1 VDKGRNNNCMQKE
14 AWTSTLRKE
23 LVHASI
29 VASES
34 VHTERRLSIPTVESG
49 SYAVSLPTSTS
60 LSIPDSSMADLSVL
74 NDPAAEPL
82 PIDTGDHEGDA
93 TDINDN
99 DNDNDGDKDDD
110 NDDAAP
116 SSYKVVCEA
125 APPERRFP
133 SFEAAIEFGNQW
145 SRDSGFDLVRINKGK
160 QGRNP
165 QGVTYKFLWECKRH
179 GKPANTRK
187 LTPDRRQRA
196 ARGSVRI
203 GCRMRIVLVAV
214 EPQVPQGEWQ
224 IRHCGR
230 NGHNHGPDNAESFP
244 AVRRRTRTHEMD
256 VFMATQ
262 LRQGLSRSET
272 LQLVRQHWPDAL
284 VTRQDIGNFAKTF
297 ASKIGASRLTPEATP
312 DNSPMPPVPSAS
324 ANVIPNAPLNVHH
337 PQMQHPQAQQ
347 SLAHT
352 HQQHPMQPLGMPMQQ
367 PNPDATRAAY
377 QAGYQAAVEQHR
389 INSDLNH
396 RVEALESS
404 VQVQDRIA
412 SLEQTVNNLTQLIM
426 SAYMPHIQHPQ
437 S

>member
-1 VDKGRNNNCMQKE
+1 
-14 AWTSTLRKE
+14 
-23 LVHASI
+23 
-29 VASES
+29 
-34 VHTERRLSIPTVESG
+34 
-49 SYAVSLPTSTS
+49 
-60 LSIPDSSMADLSVL
+60 MADLSAL
-74 NDPAAEPL
+74 ADPTAEAL
-82 PIDTGDHEGDA
+82 PIDANDHEGDI
-93 TDINDN
+93 TDANENDGE
-99 DNDNDGDKDDD
+99 NDNDGDND
-110 NDDAAP
+110 NDVAP
-116 SSYKVVCEA
+116 STYKVVCEA

-133 SFEAAIEFGNQW
+133 SFEAAIEYGNQW
-145 SRDSGFDLVRINKGK
+145 SRENGFDLVRINKGK

-214 EPQVPQGEWQ
+214 EPQVPSGEWQ

-297 ASKIGASRLTPEATP
+297 AQKIGTSRLTPEATP
-312 DNSPMPPVPSAS
+312 DNSPMPLVPSAS
-324 ANVIPNAPLNVHH
+324 ANVASTSSSSAVSVSSSSTPH
-337 PQMQHPQAQQ
+337 
-347 SLAHT
+347 
-352 HQQHPMQPLGMPMQQ
+352 
-367 PNPDATRAAY
+367 ATTWHACPA
-377 QAGYQAAVEQHR
+377 
-389 INSDLNH
+389 INNIAST
-396 RVEALESS
+396 ATSII
-404 VQVQDRIA
+404 DRIA

>member
-1 VDKGRNNNCMQKE
+1 
-14 AWTSTLRKE
+14 
-23 LVHASI
+23 
-29 VASES
+29 
-34 VHTERRLSIPTVESG
+34 
-49 SYAVSLPTSTS
+49 
-60 LSIPDSSMADLSVL
+60 MADLSAL
-74 NDPAAEPL
+74 PDSAPESL
-82 PIDTGDHEGDA
+82 PIIDAADHNQGDVS
-93 TDINDN
+93 DINDN
-99 DNDNDGDKDDD
+99 DADNDNDGDD
-110 NDDAAP
+110 NDAAP
-116 SSYKVVCEA
+116 STYKVVCEA

-133 SFEAAIEFGNQW
+133 SFEAAIEFGNAW
-145 SRDSGFDLVRINKGK
+145 SRDNGFDLVRINKGK

-244 AVRRRTRTHEMD
+244 AVRRRTRTHDMD

-297 ASKIGASRLTPEATP
+297 AQKIGTSRLTPEATP

-324 ANVIPNAPLNVHH
+324 NNVPASTSHN
-337 PQMQHPQAQQ
+337 PQHAQLQHPQAQQ
-347 SLAHT
+347 TLSHP
-352 HQQHPMQPLGMPMQQ
+352 HQHPMQSLGMPIQQ
-367 PNPDATRAAY
+367 PNPEATRAAY

-396 RVEALESS
+396 RVQALESS

>member
-1 VDKGRNNNCMQKE
+1 MQQE
-14 AWTSTLRKE
+14 RWMSTLRKE
-23 LVHASI
+23 LLHASI
-29 VASES
+29 APSES
-34 VHTERRLSIPTVESG
+34 VHTNRQLSIPATESIN
-49 SYAVSLPTSTS
+49 YEVSLPNSTS
-60 LSIPDSSMADLSVL
+60 LSIPETPTMADLSAL
-74 NDPAAEPL
+74 TDSAAEAL
-82 PIDTGDHEGDA
+82 PMDAADHEGDA
-93 TDINDN
+93 TDTNDNDQDNDGDN
-99 DNDNDGDKDDD
+99 DND
-110 NDDAAP
+110 AAP
-116 SSYKVVCEA
+116 STYKVICEA

-133 SFEAAIEFGNQW
+133 SFEAAIEFGNAW

-297 ASKIGASRLTPEATP
+297 AQKIGASRLTPEATP
-312 DNSPMPPVPSAS
+312 DNSPMPPVPA
-324 ANVIPNAPLNVHH
+324 ANAQVIPNPPLNVHH
-337 PQMQHPQAQQ
+337 AQMQHPQAQQ
-347 SLAHT
+347 ALAHT
-352 HQQHPMQPLGMPMQQ
+352 HQHPMQPLGIPMQQ

-404 VQVQDRIA
+404 IQVQDRIA

-426 SAYMPHIQHPQ
+426 GGYMPHIQHSQ

>member
-1 VDKGRNNNCMQKE
+1 MQQE
-14 AWTSTLRKE
+14 LWIGSLRKE
-23 LVHASI
+23 LLDASDDPP
-29 VASES
+29 ES
-34 VHTERRLSIPTVESG
+34 VHTTRPRSIPRLTPPDG
-49 SYAVSLPTSTS
+49 TSV
-60 LSIPDSSMADLSVL
+60 PSSMADLTSL
-74 NDPAAEPL
+74 NDATTDQL
-82 PIDTGDHEGDA
+82 PIDAGDHEGDV
-93 TDINDN
+93 TDANNDN
-99 DNDNDGDKDDD
+99 DNDND
-110 NDDAAP
+110 NDEAP
-116 SSYKVVCEA
+116 SNYSVVCEA

-145 SRDSGFDLVRINKGK
+145 SRENGFDLVRINKGK

-196 ARGSVRI
+196 ARGSVRM

-230 NGHNHGPDNAESFP
+230 NGHNHGPDNAETFP

-297 ASKIGASRLTPEATP
+297 AQKIGASRITPEATP
-312 DNSPMPPVPSAS
+312 DHSPMPPVPSAS
-324 ANVIPNAPLNVHH
+324 ANVAPIAPVNTQHAQHSQPQHTLSH
-337 PQMQHPQAQQ
+337 PHQRPMQALGLPVQQQ
-347 SLAHT
+347 SA
-352 HQQHPMQPLGMPMQQ
+352 
-367 PNPDATRAAY
+367 NDATRAAY

-396 RVEALESS
+396 RVQALESS

>member
-1 VDKGRNNNCMQKE
+1 
-14 AWTSTLRKE
+14 
-23 LVHASI
+23 
-29 VASES
+29 
-34 VHTERRLSIPTVESG
+34 
-49 SYAVSLPTSTS
+49 
-60 LSIPDSSMADLSVL
+60 MADLSAL

-82 PIDTGDHEGDA
+82 PIDIADHEGDA

-99 DNDNDGDKDDD
+99 DNDNDNDGD

-116 SSYKVVCEA
+116 SSYKVICEA

-262 LRQGLSRSET
+262 LRQGLARRARHSSRHW
-272 LQLVRQHWPDAL
+272 QLCKDVCFKDW
-284 VTRQDIGNFAKTF
+284 
-297 ASKIGASRLTPEATP
+297 
-312 DNSPMPPVPSAS
+312 
-324 ANVIPNAPLNVHH
+324 
-337 PQMQHPQAQQ
+337 
-347 SLAHT
+347 
-352 HQQHPMQPLGMPMQQ
+352 
-367 PNPDATRAAY
+367 
-377 QAGYQAAVEQHR
+377 
-389 INSDLNH
+389 
-396 RVEALESS
+396 S
-404 VQVQDRIA
+404 VQTDA
-412 SLEQTVNNLTQLIM
+412 
-426 SAYMPHIQHPQ
+426 
-437 S
+437 

>member
-1 VDKGRNNNCMQKE
+1 
-14 AWTSTLRKE
+14 
-23 LVHASI
+23 
-29 VASES
+29 
-34 VHTERRLSIPTVESG
+34 
-49 SYAVSLPTSTS
+49 
-60 LSIPDSSMADLSVL
+60 MADLSAL
-74 NDPAAEPL
+74 ADPTAETL
-82 PIDTGDHEGDA
+82 PIDANDHEGDM
-93 TDINDN
+93 TDANENDGDNDDDGDN
-99 DNDNDGDKDDD
+99 DNDV
-110 NDDAAP
+110 AP
-116 SSYKVVCEA
+116 STYKVVCEA

-145 SRDSGFDLVRINKGK
+145 SRENGFDLVRINKGK

-297 ASKIGASRLTPEATP
+297 AQKIGTSRLTPEATP

-324 ANVIPNAPLNVHH
+324 ANVGPNAPLNA
-337 PQMQHPQAQQ
+337 QHAQLQHAQAQQ
-347 SLAHT
+347 SLSHP
-352 HQQHPMQPLGMPMQQ
+352 HQLPMQPLGMPVQQ
-367 PNPDATRAAY
+367 QNHDATRAAY

-396 RVEALESS
+396 RVQALESS
-404 VQVQDRIA
+404 VQMQDRIA

>member
-1 VDKGRNNNCMQKE
+1 MQKE
-14 AWTSTLRKE
+14 PWISSLRKE
-23 LVHASI
+23 LLHAST
-29 VASES
+29 VRPES
-34 VHTERRLSIPTVESG
+34 VHTERRLSIPTVAPAN
-49 SYAVSLPTSTS
+49 YAVSLPTSTS
-60 LSIPDSSMADLSVL
+60 LSIPETSMANLSAL
-74 NDPAAEPL
+74 TDSAADAL
-82 PIDTGDHEGDA
+82 PIDAGDHEGDV
-93 TDINDN
+93 TDLNDN

-116 SSYKVVCEA
+116 ASYKVICEA

-324 ANVIPNAPLNVHH
+324 TNVVSNAPLHVHH

-347 SLAHT
+347 SLAHASHT
-352 HQQHPMQPLGMPMQQ
+352 HQQHPMQPLGLPMQQ